1 MQKRRLP
8 RAWIYM
14 KRRRTKDYI
23 RVAKVS
29 EQIMVDFEIAAKRAF
44 EKTFLRCTIKG
55 CAFHFGQSLFKKCCA
70 TGLKQAY
77 LSLPEPPLTS
87 QTTSVQQWLSEE
99 ITTSLASSNAASSTS
114 LASTGSADICFMCN
128 KPFQKSGLKRHQ
140 FYCKKTYNE
149 DNN

>member
-8 RAWIYM
+8 CAWIYM

-55 CAFHFGQSLFKKCCA
+55 CAFHFGQSLFQKVLRNRIKA
-70 TGLKQAY
+70 SIFESTRAAIN
-77 LSLPEPPLTS
+77 LTNN
-87 QTTSVQQWLSEE
+87 LG
-99 ITTSLASSNAASSTS
+99 STVVV
-114 LASTGSADICFMCN
+114 
-128 KPFQKSGLKRHQ
+128 RR
-140 FYCKKTYNE
+140 
-149 DNN
+149 NNDLISIVECSFIYVNSIHGFREHLLYV